1 MIYEEKI
8 FLALRHGGVLITG
21 WQPGEDVV
29 LAAARSPRGRAKHV
43 CNLAAWHDTASS
55 ECYSPETGPE
65 LLSSP
70 VMPVGRLV
78 FIRLPGSGR
87 AECVTGGAHRREE
100 GRRRSADRG
109 EVINYP
115 SFLLGSFIRSE
126 SQMSLGTRWG
136 SNRLG
141 ETRGS
146 CAGQSMR
153 LLEHHG
159 KWSPRVKWFAFC
171 GAPTLICASFPIG
184 RSHGLRPKA
193 EMIIGICALIGVS
206 SFFMLCSAR
215 AHVIKTNVITSII
228 GWQ

>member
-70 VMPVGRLV
+70 VIASWQARLHQVAWLGTGWMCHWWRTQEGKRGDVGQLTEVKSSITRA
-78 FIRLPGSGR
+78 FCWGPSSGVSR
-87 AECVTGGAHRREE
+87 KWVSVLGE
-100 GRRRSADRG
+100 GRIVWGKRVSAVQGNRCGCWSIMGNGVPGWNDLPFAERRHSFVRRS
-109 EVINYP
+109 
-115 SFLLGSFIRSE
+115 RSD
-126 SQMSLGTRWG
+126 
-136 SNRLG
+136 
-141 ETRGS
+141 
-146 CAGQSMR
+146 
-153 LLEHHG
+153 
-159 KWSPRVKWFAFC
+159 
-171 GAPTLICASFPIG
+171 
-184 RSHGLRPKA
+184 GLRPKA

-206 SFFMLCSAR
+206 AFFMLCSAR